1 MSAPIDVGALE
12 DFPAGEAIVAEVGD
26 TMVCLARVDDDVFAV
41 HNTCTH
47 ALEGMGGG
55 YVDGDCIE
63 CPRHGALFSL
73 RTGEA
78 MTPPATKALPTF
90 PVDVRDGRVLVTPT
104 PSIPHPI
111 LDR

>member
-1 MSAPIDVGALE
+1 VDVGALE
-12 DFPAGEAIVAEVGD
+12 DFPTGESVSAEVGH
-26 TMVCLARVDDDVFAV
+26 TMVCIARVGDDVLAV

-47 ALEGMGGG
+47 ALEGMAGGF
-55 YVDGDCIE
+55 VDGDTIE

-78 MTPPATKALPTF
+78 MTPPATKPLPTF
-90 PVDVRDGRVLVTPT
+90 PVDVRDGRVLVAPT
-104 PSIPHPI
+104 PSAPHPI